1 MSSGMT
7 DDVFWIQWPRAKYM
21 TSTCSSFLGQT
32 QSSCVFHGMSVPEA
46 RERILYANFLQPGR
60 EGHKRG
66 SAHVC
71 EEMRLER
78 LYLSVYSDV
87 IKTEGATPYDAAPS
101 DE

>member
-1 MSSGMT
+1 MIGMN
-7 DDVFWIQWPRAKYM
+7 
-21 TSTCSSFLGQT
+21 
-32 QSSCVFHGMSVPEA
+32 EA

-60 EGHKRG
+60 EGHDRG

-78 LYLSVYSDV
+78 LYLSVYSDD